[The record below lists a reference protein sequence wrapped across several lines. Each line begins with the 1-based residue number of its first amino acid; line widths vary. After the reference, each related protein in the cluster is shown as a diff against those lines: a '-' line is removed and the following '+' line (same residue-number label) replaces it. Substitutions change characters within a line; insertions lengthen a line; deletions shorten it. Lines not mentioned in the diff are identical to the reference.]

1 MRLASADL
9 YRYALPLSPPLEG
22 PDGGTRRGVL
32 LRLETDDG
40 AVGWGDAAPL
50 PGFSAESTPEAADQL
65 QALARSLPGSTVA
78 VSRRRS
84 SLAKALKQVWTGR
97 GGAARWAPSVRFAV
111 EGAIAEAAASA
122 SGRPTPALL
131 GPQPRPAVSVNDLV
145 AAADEDAEAAAERIR
160 EDGYRAV
167 KVKVG
172 RGDPTYEA
180 AGVRVLADRLGPGV
194 SLRLDA
200 NRAWRLEEATAF
212 ADELRAVPVE
222 YVEEPLAEPSPD
234 RLRDFERQTGL
245 PVALDETT
253 REVRPGRLS
262 VYRFARALVLK
273 PTLIGGLR
281 PALRFAAA
289 ADRFGM
295 TPVVSA
301 AFESGVGHRL
311 LAALAATLGR
321 ADVPAGLGTYRRLQT
336 DVLSPRPALAGPT
349 IDVEALFDLRA
360 AAVDASGL
368 ELL

>member
-1 MRLASADL
+1 MRIASADL
-9 YRYALPLSPPLEG
+9 YRYALPLSPPLDG
-22 PDGGTRRGVL
+22 PEGGTRRGVL
-32 LRLETDDG
+32 MRLETDDG

-50 PGFSAESTPEAADQL
+50 PGFSPESTREAADQM
-65 QALARSLPGSTVA
+65 QALARSLSGATVSL
-78 VSRRRS
+78 SRRRA
-84 SLAKALKQVWTGR
+84 SLAKALKKVWAERSGP
-97 GGAARWAPSVRFAV
+97 GRWAPSVRFAV
-111 EGAIAEAAASA
+111 EGAIAEAGAAA
-122 SGRPTPALL
+122 SGRSTPALL
-131 GPQPRPAVSVNDLV
+131 GPEPRPTVSVNALV
-145 AAADEDAEAAAERIR
+145 TAADEDAETAAERIR

-180 AGVRVLADRLGPGV
+180 AGVRVLSDRLGPGV

-200 NRAWRLEEATAF
+200 NRAWRLDEATAF
-212 ADELRAVPVE
+212 ADEIRSVPVE

-253 REVRPGRLS
+253 REVHPDRLS
-262 VYRFARALVLK
+262 AYRFARALVLK

-281 PALRFAAA
+281 PALRFAGAA
-289 ADRFGM
+289 ERYGM

-311 LAALAATLGR
+311 LAALAATLGSG
-321 ADVPAGLGTYRRLQT
+321 DVPAGLSTYRRLRT
-336 DVLSPRPALAGPT
+336 DVLSPRPALAEPT
-349 IDVEALFDLRA
+349 IDVEALFALGA
-360 AAVDASGL
+360 ASVDVTDL